1 VFFTDEVKNPSFE
14 MHNILINK
22 QQPGVLSDAIT
33 ELTDVMEKMANFIN
47 DPSKL
52 DD

>member
-1 VFFTDEVKNPSFE
+1 
-14 MHNILINK
+14 MHNNLINK
-22 QQPGVLSDAIT
+22 QQPGVFSDAIT